1 MTKLPRSIDSYFAL
15 PFTDSINAL
24 ALAANTAET
33 MAVPAGAYFVAMSA
47 TADFY
52 AKWTAAGTAAT
63 AATVAGDTTDGSA
76 SALNPT
82 LRRVSPGDSISVIS
96 ATTCI
101 VTFEFF
107 TRDSA

>member
-1 MTKLPRSIDSYFAL
+1 MTKLPRSVDQYFAL
-15 PFTDSINAL
+15 PFTDTINAL

-33 MAVPAGAYFVAMSA
+33 MTVPADAYFVSMSA

-52 AKWTAAGTAAT
+52 ARRTAAGTAAS
-63 AATVAGDTTDGSA
+63 AATVATDTTDGTG

-96 ATTCI
+96 AATCI

-107 TRDSA
+107 GRDTA

>member
-1 MTKLPRSIDSYFAL
+1 MTKLPRSIDSFFAL
-15 PFTDSINAL
+15 PFTDTINAL
-24 ALAANTAET
+24 SLGAGVAET
-33 MAVPAGAYFVAMSA
+33 MAVPSGAYFVAMSA

-63 AATVAGDTTDGSA
+63 SAAVATDLTDGSA
-76 SALNPT
+76 SCLNPT

-96 ATTCI
+96 ASACV

-107 TRDSA
+107 QRDTV